1 MAIYTRRI
9 NVGDIPIG
17 KGAPISV
24 QTMTKTKTTDIEATI
39 NQIKEVAKAGCDI
52 VRISIPDENSLKA
65 FEKIKKLSKIP
76 IVADIHFNYE
86 LAIEAILAGADCI
99 RINPGN
105 IGGEDKII
113 KIANASKKA
122 NIPIRVGVNIGSI
135 KKGTLDKFKG
145 NIVDSLISSVLET
158 VDILEKCD
166 FSQIKISA
174 KASSVT
180 DTVLTYQ
187 KLSKLTDYPLHIG
200 VTESGPPETGTIK
213 SSIAIGSL
221 LLDDIGDTIR
231 VSLTASPVEEVIVGR
246 NILKTLGL
254 LKEGIDIISCPT
266 CARCEI
272 DLIKLVNE
280 FKERTKDIKKYLKVA
295 IMGCVVNGPGE
306 ARQAD
311 IGIAAGKGEGVLFKK
326 GEIIK
331 KLPEEDLLDSLIFEI
346 EKF

>member
-17 KGAPISV
+17 KGALISV
-24 QTMTKTKTTDIEATI
+24 QTMTKTKTTDIKATI
-39 NQIKEVAKAGCDI
+39 NQIKEAAEVGCDI
-52 VRISIPDENSLKA
+52 IRISIPDENSLKA
-65 FEKIKKLSKIP
+65 FEKIKKLSPIP

-86 LAIEAILAGADCI
+86 LAIGAILAGADCI

-105 IGGEDKII
+105 IGGKERII

-122 NIPIRVGVNIGSI
+122 NIPIRVGVNVGSV
-135 KKGTLDKFKG
+135 KKETLDKFQG
-145 NIVDSLISSVLET
+145 NIVDSLVASTLET
-158 VDILEKCD
+158 VHILEKCD

-180 DTVLTYQ
+180 DTVLTYR

-231 VSLTASPVEEVIVGR
+231 VSLTASPVEEVIVGK
-246 NILKTLGL
+246 NILKTLEF

-311 IGIAAGKGEGVLFKK
+311 IGIAAGKGGGVLFKK

-331 KLPEEDLLDSLIFEI
+331 KLSEEDLLDSLMLEI

>member
-246 NILKTLGL
+246 NILKMLGL

-280 FKERTKDIKKYLKVA
+280 FKERTKNIKKYLKVA

-306 ARQAD
+306 AKQAD

>member
-17 KGAPISV
+17 KGAQISV
-24 QTMTKTKTTDIEATI
+24 QTMTKTKTTDIKNTI
-39 NQIKEVAKAGCDI
+39 DQIKEAAKAGCDI
-52 VRISIPDENSLKA
+52 IRVSIPDENSLKV
-65 FEKIKKLSKIP
+65 FEKIKKLSPIP
-76 IVADIHFNYE
+76 IVADIHFNYK
-86 LAIEAILAGADCI
+86 LAIGAILAGADCI

-105 IGGEDKII
+105 IGGEERII

-122 NIPIRVGVNIGSI
+122 NIPIRVGVNVGSI
-135 KKGTLDKFKG
+135 NKKTLDKFQG
-145 NIVDSLISSVLET
+145 DIVDSLVASALET

-166 FSQIKISA
+166 FSNIKISA
-174 KASSVT
+174 KASNVT
-180 DTVLTYQ
+180 DTVLTYR

-231 VSLTASPVEEVIVGR
+231 VSLTASPVEEVILGR
-246 NILKTLGL
+246 NILKMLGL

-272 DLIKLVNE
+272 DLMKLVNE
-280 FKERTKDIKKYLKVA
+280 FKEKTKNIKKYLKVA

-306 ARQAD
+306 AKQAD
-311 IGIAAGKGEGVLFKK
+311 IGIAAGKGDGVLFKK
-326 GEIIK
+326 GEIIR
-331 KLPEEDLLDSLIFEI
+331 KLPEEDLLDSLMFEI

>member
-145 NIVDSLISSVLET
+145 NIVDSLISSALET

-280 FKERTKDIKKYLKVA
+280 FEEKTKNIKKYLKVA

-306 ARQAD
+306 AKQAD

>member
-65 FEKIKKLSKIP
+65 FEKIKKLSTIP

-280 FKERTKDIKKYLKVA
+280 FEEKTKNIKKYLKVA

-306 ARQAD
+306 AKQAD

>member
-17 KGAPISV
+17 KGALISV
-24 QTMTKTKTTDIEATI
+24 QTMTKTKTTDIKATI
-39 NQIKEVAKAGCDI
+39 NQIKKAAEVGCDI
-52 VRISIPDENSLKA
+52 IRISIPDENSLKA
-65 FEKIKKLSKIP
+65 FEKIKKLSPIP
-76 IVADIHFNYE
+76 IVADIHFNYK
-86 LAIEAILAGADCI
+86 LAIGAILAGADCI
-99 RINPGN
+99 RINPEN
-105 IGGEDKII
+105 IGGKERII

-122 NIPIRVGVNIGSI
+122 NIPIRVGVNVGSI
-135 KKGTLDKFKG
+135 KKETLDKFQG
-145 NIVDSLISSVLET
+145 NIVDSLVASTLET
-158 VDILEKCD
+158 VHILEKCD
-166 FSQIKISA
+166 FNQIKISA

-180 DTVLTYQ
+180 DTVLTYR

-231 VSLTASPVEEVIVGR
+231 VSLTASPVEEVIVGK
-246 NILKTLGL
+246 NILKTLEF

-331 KLPEEDLLDSLIFEI
+331 KLPEEDLLNSLIFEI

>member
-9 NVGDIPIG
+9 SVGNIPIG
-17 KGAPISV
+17 KGAQISV
-24 QTMTKTKTTDIEATI
+24 QTMTKTKTTDIKNTI
-39 NQIKEVAKAGCDI
+39 DQIKEVAEAGCDI
-52 VRISIPDENSLKA
+52 IRVSIPDENSLKA
-65 FEKIKKLSKIP
+65 FEKIKKLSPIP
-76 IVADIHFNYE
+76 IVADIHFNYK
-86 LAIEAILAGADCI
+86 LAIGAILAGADCI

-105 IGGEDKII
+105 IGGEERII

-122 NIPIRVGVNIGSI
+122 NIPIRVGVNVGSI
-135 KKGTLDKFKG
+135 NKKTLDKFQG
-145 NIVDSLISSVLET
+145 DIVDSLVASALET

-166 FSQIKISA
+166 FSNIKISA
-174 KASSVT
+174 KASNVT
-180 DTVLTYQ
+180 DTVLTYR

-231 VSLTASPVEEVIVGR
+231 VSLTASPVEEVILGR
-246 NILKTLGL
+246 NILKMLGL

-272 DLIKLVNE
+272 DLMKLVNE
-280 FKERTKDIKKYLKVA
+280 FKEKTKNIKKYLKVA

-306 ARQAD
+306 AKQAD
-311 IGIAAGKGEGVLFKK
+311 IGIAAGKGDGVLFKK
-326 GEIIK
+326 GEIIR
-331 KLPEEDLLDSLIFEI
+331 KLPEEDLLDSLMFEI